1 MDERD
6 VVIQGMRKEQEKMKR
21 KIDQLENELWR
32 LREGLKKLLEKYG
45 GGQKAEE
52 RKDGR
57 A

>member
-32 LREGLKKLLEKYG
+32 LREGMKKLLEKYG
-45 GGQKAEE
+45 GGQKTEE

>member
-32 LREGLKKLLEKYG
+32 LREGMKKLLEKYG
-45 GGQKAEE
+45 GGQKTEE
-52 RKDGR
+52 RKDGS

>member
-32 LREGLKKLLEKYG
+32 LREGMKKLLDKHG
-45 GGQKAEE
+45 GGQETEE